1 MFKILTVVFSK
12 LKECKK
18 GAYVDGHERA
28 DVVLDRQ
35 ERFLPEMAKV
45 MEECVGVR
53 EDENGVISIVNPD
66 AQ

>member
-1 MFKILTVVFSK
+1 M
-12 LKECKK
+12 
-18 GAYVDGHERA
+18 DGHERA

-66 AQ
+66 AQWILVSQDEKAHKSNERPRW